1 MKNWSAMKITQV
13 AVLCFCLISINVAPS
28 VGQEISVELGAN
40 KIALNQYF
48 TVTVKANNDNI
59 REHSPFPEIHG
70 FVKRGTSS
78 SSNTSFING
87 KVSSSHSIIQNYQ
100 ATAKG
105 AFEIR
110 SFRITVNGEVL
121 TVKGKKIEVGD
132 AIEQRRQSA
141 FSRQDPID
149 NFFGRR
155 SQSTE
160 YVDVKAD
167 AFLALST
174 SKSEVYVGEGFTATL
189 AFYVSEANR
198 ADMRFFELGKQ
209 VTEIVKELKPERCWE
224 ENFNVENINGEQ
236 VLINGKNF
244 TKYKVYQTA
253 FFPLSVEDITFPA
266 VDLELIKYNVAK
278 NPSFF
283 GRNREEDRQ
292 SFKSRPKTVR
302 VRSLPQHPLMETVSV
317 GDFRLQENAETTEL
331 ETGQSFNYA
340 FDVIGIGNISAIA
353 EPNLKED
360 ENFDFYSPNTQQ
372 NVNRS
377 NGQISGSKSFNYYG
391 IPNEPGEY
399 DLGEY
404 VNWIFFNTRTDK
416 YDTLRSDLTVVVTGQ
431 SRKNEYILSNDVGE
445 FYDRINNEDNEL
457 KSLDRNKMI
466 RPIANSLAVVIFG
479 LTAFVMFKKV

>member
-1 MKNWSAMKITQV
+1 MKITQV
-13 AVLCFCLISINVAPS
+13 VVLCFCLVLLNVTS
-28 VGQEISVELGAN
+28 SFGQDISVALGED

-48 TVTVKANNDNI
+48 TVTVKVDNDNI
-59 REHSPFPEIHG
+59 RKHSPFPEIHG

-100 ATAKG
+100 PTEKG
-105 AFEIR
+105 SFEIR
-110 SFRITVNGEVL
+110 SFRITVNGKTL

-132 AIEQRRQSA
+132 AIERQRQRSA
-141 FSRQDPID
+141 FSRQNPID

-155 SQSTE
+155 SQPTE

-189 AFYVSEANR
+189 AFYVSDANR

-236 VLINGKNF
+236 VLINGKKF

-253 FFPLSVEDITFPA
+253 FFPLNVEDIEFPA
-266 VDLELIKYNVAK
+266 VNLELIKYNVAK

-283 GRNREEDRQ
+283 GRNRQEDRQ
-292 SFKSRPKTVR
+292 SFRSRPKTVK
-302 VRSLPQHPLMETVSV
+302 VKNLPQHPLMESVSV
-317 GDFRLQENAETTEL
+317 GDFRLREDAETAEL

-340 FDVIGIGNISAIA
+340 FDVIGIGNISAIP
-353 EPNLKED
+353 EPGLLED
-360 ENFDFYSPNTQQ
+360 DNFDFYSPNTQQ

-377 NGQISGSKSFNYYG
+377 NGQISGGKSFNYYG

-404 VNWIFFNTRTDK
+404 FNWIFFNTRTDS
-416 YDTLRSDLTVVVTGQ
+416 YDTLRSEVIVNVNGE

-445 FYDRINNEDNEL
+445 FYDRINDENNEL
-457 KSLDRNKMI
+457 KPLDRNRVI
-466 RPIANSLAVVIFG
+466 RPIANGLAVVIFG
-479 LTAFVMFKKV
+479 LTAFVIFRKA

>member
-1 MKNWSAMKITQV
+1 MKITQV
-13 AVLCFCLISINVAPS
+13 AVLCFCLVLLNVTLS
-28 VGQEISVELGAN
+28 FGQEISVALGAD

-48 TVTVKANNDNI
+48 TVTVKVENDNI
-59 REHSPFPEIHG
+59 REYSPFPEIHG

-78 SSNTSFING
+78 SSNTSYVNG

-110 SFRITVNGEVL
+110 SFRITVNGQTL

-149 NFFGRR
+149 NFFGRN
-155 SQSTE
+155 SQPSE

-209 VTEIVKELKPERCWE
+209 VTEIVKNLKPERCWE

-236 VLINGKNF
+236 VLIDGKTF

-253 FFPLSVEDITFPA
+253 FFPLNVEDITFPA
-266 VDLELIKYNVAK
+266 VNLELIKYNVAK

-283 GRNREEDRQ
+283 GRNRQEDKQAFR
-292 SFKSRPKTVR
+292 SRPKTVK
-302 VRSLPQHPLMETVSV
+302 VKSLPQHPLMESVSV
-317 GDFRLQENAETTEL
+317 GDFRLRENAETTEL
-331 ETGQSFNYA
+331 ETGKSFNYS
-340 FDVIGIGNISAIA
+340 FDVIGVGNISAIP
-353 EPNLKED
+353 EPSLLDD

-377 NGQISGSKSFNYYG
+377 NAQISGSKSFNYYG

-404 VNWIFFNTRTDK
+404 FNWIFFNTRTNR
-416 YDTLRSDLTVVVTGQ
+416 YDTLRSDVSVNVTGE
-431 SRKNEYILSNDVGE
+431 SRKNEYILSNDVGD
-445 FYDRINNEDNEL
+445 FYDRINDENNEL
-457 KSLDRNKMI
+457 KSLDRNRLI